1 MCTHSHSVPS
11 RGRVMVAI
19 IISMT
24 DREKSTAMT
33 MRAVLAKSWR
43 TNKKWVVLMPNTP
56 PIHFGDIRYSDYLLH
71 NDDERKRQ
79 YLARHQHED
88 WTNPRTASFWSRFV
102 SWNRP
107 TMRESLREIKRI
119 FGIDVRLV

>member
-1 MCTHSHSVPS
+1 MLV
-11 RGRVMVAI
+11 
-19 IISMT
+19 
-24 DREKSTAMT
+24 
-33 MRAVLAKSWR
+33 RAVLTKSWR
-43 TNKKWVVLMPNTP
+43 MNKKWVVLMPGRS
-56 PIHFGDIRYSDYLLH
+56 PIHFGDVRYSDYLLH

-88 WTNPRTASFWSRFV
+88 WTNPHTASFWSRFV
-102 SWNRP
+102 SWNKP